1 MSVFVWIN
9 SERELLNLLPWS
21 RWLATELDQRLI
33 ILCYGGAYGP
43 SNIAEIDKD
52 IDYDDLLLKACC
64 REVLDVERVLRIR
77 GKECLEILKD
87 ETFDLGDL
95 SKSYLLC
102 GRRGLSSLS
111 DCHDN
116 ILIAI
121 EKLKLNWAIVK
132 SSRQVPEKKNL
143 RILIPTSGGQESN
156 QAFKLLDQLNQNH
169 AIALL
174 NVPID
179 TSVESYQKAT
189 SLLESIASRKGLEE
203 RDPKLV
209 VRSSSSVQKA
219 LLEEIQIGYH
229 LVIIGSSNAR
239 FVEKIIH
246 SNLEEDLLLDSQ
258 NNAVFILYA
267 RNVSQKSRGFL
278 DVWLS
283 RLVPQLERE
292 QRINLF
298 QYLHKGTVSS
308 YDFICLIILS
318 TAIAALGLI
327 QNSVAIIIGAM
338 LVAPLMTPMLGAGL
352 ALVQGNWLLARAA
365 LTSIGVGFCL
375 SLFLGWF
382 IGICIPISTLSQQ
395 IMARTEPNILDLLV
409 ALFSG
414 IAAAYST
421 ARPGLMGA
429 LPGVA
434 IAAALVPP
442 IASAGI
448 ALALGR
454 SSQALGAASLF
465 GVNLILII
473 LASAF
478 TLYCMG
484 VRSTPEEPSQRVWA
498 KRTIQFL
505 LLVTLVMC
513 FPLGTKMISKI
524 SIERVDIK
532 ERVISSLP
540 YNSELLDLAF
550 EYRNGRQIIN
560 IELGTPTQI
569 SAGDASKFTNEL
581 RKVLRS
587 NALIKVKMVKIW
599 VDSPVAESV
608 PVTAG
613 NSSDL

>member
-21 RWLATELDQRLI
+21 RWLATELGQRLI

-77 GKECLEILKD
+77 GKECLEILRDK
-87 ETFDLGDL
+87 TFDLGDL

-116 ILIAI
+116 ILFAI

-179 TSVESYQKAT
+179 TSVESYEKAT

-203 RDPKLV
+203 RNPKLV

-278 DVWLS
+278 EVWLS

-375 SLFLGWF
+375 SLFLAGLLKRHSNF
-382 IGICIPISTLSQQ
+382 NTQST
-395 IMARTEPNILDLLV
+395 NY
-409 ALFSG
+409 G
-414 IAAAYST
+414 
-421 ARPGLMGA
+421 
-429 LPGVA
+429 
-434 IAAALVPP
+434 
-442 IASAGI
+442 
-448 ALALGR
+448 
-454 SSQALGAASLF
+454 
-465 GVNLILII
+465 
-473 LASAF
+473 
-478 TLYCMG
+478 
-484 VRSTPEEPSQRVWA
+484 
-498 KRTIQFL
+498 
-505 LLVTLVMC
+505 
-513 FPLGTKMISKI
+513 
-524 SIERVDIK
+524 
-532 ERVISSLP
+532 
-540 YNSELLDLAF
+540 
-550 EYRNGRQIIN
+550 
-560 IELGTPTQI
+560 
-569 SAGDASKFTNEL
+569 
-581 RKVLRS
+581 
-587 NALIKVKMVKIW
+587 
-599 VDSPVAESV
+599 
-608 PVTAG
+608 
-613 NSSDL
+613 

>member
-1 MSVFVWIN
+1 
-9 SERELLNLLPWS
+9 
-21 RWLATELDQRLI
+21 
-33 ILCYGGAYGP
+33 
-43 SNIAEIDKD
+43 
-52 IDYDDLLLKACC
+52 
-64 REVLDVERVLRIR
+64 
-77 GKECLEILKD
+77 
-87 ETFDLGDL
+87 
-95 SKSYLLC
+95 
-102 GRRGLSSLS
+102 
-111 DCHDN
+111 
-116 ILIAI
+116 
-121 EKLKLNWAIVK
+121 
-132 SSRQVPEKKNL
+132 
-143 RILIPTSGGQESN
+143 
-156 QAFKLLDQLNQNH
+156 
-169 AIALL
+169 
-174 NVPID
+174 
-179 TSVESYQKAT
+179 
-189 SLLESIASRKGLEE
+189 
-203 RDPKLV
+203 
-209 VRSSSSVQKA
+209 
-219 LLEEIQIGYH
+219 
-229 LVIIGSSNAR
+229 
-239 FVEKIIH
+239 
-246 SNLEEDLLLDSQ
+246 
-258 NNAVFILYA
+258 
-267 RNVSQKSRGFL
+267 
-278 DVWLS
+278 
-283 RLVPQLERE
+283 
-292 QRINLF
+292 
-298 QYLHKGTVSS
+298 
-308 YDFICLIILS
+308 
-318 TAIAALGLI
+318 
-327 QNSVAIIIGAM
+327 
-338 LVAPLMTPMLGAGL
+338 
-352 ALVQGNWLLARAA
+352 
-365 LTSIGVGFCL
+365 
-375 SLFLGWF
+375 
-382 IGICIPISTLSQQ
+382 
-395 IMARTEPNILDLLV
+395 MARTEPNILDLLV